1 MSIDMGTGAWSDA
14 GSATELPERVAT
26 EVMLCLDSE
35 DGADWPPYPAE
46 TVAADLIG
54 PGLAELT
61 ASPWFAVGV
70 SSGDVVEVRHDG
82 TGWVAGR
89 VICRGGHT
97 TIQMIA
103 ATNSELAPTI
113 ETLRTFGALV
123 REVSTPSMITIDVSE
138 GVPLRPI
145 LDLLND
151 AESMTCAYTV
161 ACAQHRVD
169 G

>member
-1 MSIDMGTGAWSDA
+1 
-14 GSATELPERVAT
+14 
-26 EVMLCLDSE
+26 MLCLDSE